1 MILTEDFSLQ
11 KNKSTILY
19 VDANNLFFRAYHSAS
34 SVNGNPLH
42 FLLNMSYSLKSGLPN
57 QYAFAI
63 FDGDNNRQSRLEIFP
78 EYKAN
83 REKLKDKN
91 GEEIDV
97 THLVENAKKI
107 FEVLGFNVYSSNG
120 IEGDDVI
127 GILAR
132 KSAEKGLNVIAVSS
146 DKDYRQLCQYS
157 EFLNIY
163 NSQSKSVINQKNFL
177 EKTEIPFDKYV
188 DYLSLTGDSS
198 DGIDGVAKVGE
209 KTAKKWI
216 LEVGGIEDIKN
227 NLDKIKNSKTK
238 DNLVEAI
245 NNGLLDR
252 NKKLISFHFDKEY
265 TINIDKNKIIKSEIN
280 IEKLDE
286 FCITHNMRQFR
297 EKYIEPLIEMKQ
309 YFRSNKLQKLLQE
322 KETERLEKNNSYSE
336 NYTNSNQNKHTDNF
350 EIFLKDNYENT
361 TEKHSKNQRFEPQF

>member
-42 FLLNMSYSLKSGLPN
+42 FLLNMAYSLKSGLPN
-57 QYAFAI
+57 QYAFAV

-198 DGIDGVAKVGE
+198 DGIDGVSKVGE

-252 NKKLISFHFDKEY
+252 NKKLISFHFDKED

-297 EKYIEPLIEMKQ
+297 EKYIESLIEMNQ
-309 YFRSNKLQKLLQE
+309 YFRNNKLKKLLRE
-322 KETERLEKNNSYSE
+322 KETERLEKNISYSE
-336 NYTNSNQNKHTDNF
+336 NYTNSNQNKHTDNL

>member
-42 FLLNMSYSLKSGLPN
+42 FLLNMAYSLKSGLPN

-97 THLVENAKKI
+97 TNLVENAKKI
-107 FEVLGFNVYSSNG
+107 FEVLGFNIYSSNG

-163 NSQSKSVINQKNFL
+163 NSQSKLVINQKNFL

-198 DGIDGVAKVGE
+198 DGIDGVSKVGE

-227 NLDKIKNSKTK
+227 NLYKIKNSKTK

-252 NKKLISFHFDKEY
+252 NKKLISFHFDKED

-336 NYTNSNQNKHTDNF
+336 NYTNSNQNKHTDNL

-361 TEKHSKNQRFEPQF
+361 TEKHIKNQRFEPQF

>member
-1 MILTEDFSLQ
+1 MILKEDFSLQ

-19 VDANNLFFRAYHSAS
+19 VDSNNLFFRAYHSAS

-42 FLLNMSYSLKSGLPN
+42 FLLNMAYSLKSGLPN
-57 QYAFAI
+57 QYAFAV
-63 FDGDNNRQSRLEIFP
+63 FDGENNRQSRLEIFP

-97 THLVENAKKI
+97 TLLVENAKKI

-216 LEVGGIEDIKN
+216 LEVGCIEDIKN
-227 NLDKIKNSKTK
+227 NLDKIKNGKTK

-252 NKKLISFHFDKEY
+252 NKKLISFHFDKED

-280 IEKLDE
+280 VEKLDE
-286 FCITHNMRQFR
+286 FCIIHNMRQFR

-309 YFRSNKLQKLLQE
+309 YFRNKELQNLLQK
-322 KETERLEKNNSYSE
+322 KETERLEKNNFYDE
-336 NYTNSNQNKHTDNF
+336 NNINSNQNKHTDNL
-350 EIFLKDNYENT
+350 EMFLEENNGKT

>member
-42 FLLNMSYSLKSGLPN
+42 FLLNMAYSLKSSLPN
-57 QYAFAI
+57 QYSFAI

-107 FEVLGFNVYSSNG
+107 FEVLGFNVYSSNS

-177 EKTEIPFDKYV
+177 EKTEIPFNRYV

-198 DGIDGVAKVGE
+198 DGIDGVSKVGE

-227 NLDKIKNSKTK
+227 NLDKIKNNKTK

-252 NKKLISFHFDKEY
+252 NKKLISFHFDKED

-336 NYTNSNQNKHTDNF
+336 NYTNSNQNKHTDNL

>member
-42 FLLNMSYSLKSGLPN
+42 FLLNMAYSLKSVLPN

-107 FEVLGFNVYSSNG
+107 FEVLGFNIYSSNG

-238 DNLVEAI
+238 DNLVEAV

-322 KETERLEKNNSYSE
+322 KETERWKKNNSYSE
-336 NYTNSNQNKHTDNF
+336 NYTNSNQNKHTDNL

>member
-42 FLLNMSYSLKSGLPN
+42 FLLNMAYSLKSGLPN
-57 QYAFAI
+57 QYAFAV

-188 DYLSLTGDSS
+188 DYLSLTGDLS
-198 DGIDGVAKVGE
+198 DGIDGVSKVGE

-238 DNLVEAI
+238 DNLVEDI

-252 NKKLISFHFDKEY
+252 NKKLISFHFDKED

-297 EKYIEPLIEMKQ
+297 EKYIEPLIEMNQ
-309 YFRSNKLQKLLQE
+309 YFRNNKLKKLLRE
-322 KETERLEKNNSYSE
+322 KETERLEKNISYSE
-336 NYTNSNQNKHTDNF
+336 NYTNSNQNKHTDNL

>member
-1 MILTEDFSLQ
+1 MILKEDFSLQ

-42 FLLNMSYSLKSGLPN
+42 FLLNMAYSLKSGLPN
-57 QYAFAI
+57 QYAFAV
-63 FDGDNNRQSRLEIFP
+63 FDGENNRQSRLEIFP

-216 LEVGGIEDIKN
+216 LEVGGIEYIKN
-227 NLDKIKNSKTK
+227 NLDKIKNGKTK

-252 NKKLISFHFDKEY
+252 NKKLISFHFNKED
-265 TINIDKNKIIKSEIN
+265 TINIDKNEIIKSEIN

-286 FCITHNMRQFR
+286 FCITYNMRQFR

-322 KETERLEKNNSYSE
+322 KETERLEKNSSYSE
-336 NYTNSNQNKHTDNF
+336 NYTNLNQNKHTDNL

>member
-1 MILTEDFSLQ
+1 MILKEDFSLQ

-42 FLLNMSYSLKSGLPN
+42 FLLNMAYSLKSGLPN
-57 QYAFAI
+57 QYAFAV
-63 FDGDNNRQSRLEIFP
+63 FDGESNRQSRLEIFP

-198 DGIDGVAKVGE
+198 DGIDGVEKVGE

-227 NLDKIKNSKTK
+227 NLDKIKNGKTK

-252 NKKLISFHFDKEY
+252 NKKLISFHFDKED
-265 TINIDKNKIIKSEIN
+265 TINIDKNEIIKSEIN

-286 FCITHNMRQFR
+286 FCITYNMRQFR

-309 YFRSNKLQKLLQE
+309 YVRSNKLQKLLQE
-322 KETERLEKNNSYSE
+322 KETERLEKNSSYSE
-336 NYTNSNQNKHTDNF
+336 NYTNLNQNEHTDNL
-350 EIFLKDNYENT
+350 EIFLKDNHENT

>member
-42 FLLNMSYSLKSGLPN
+42 FLLNMAYSLKSGLPN

-107 FEVLGFNVYSSNG
+107 FEVLGFNVYSSNS

-198 DGIDGVAKVGE
+198 DGIDGVSKVGE

-252 NKKLISFHFDKEY
+252 NKKLIIFHFDKED

-297 EKYIEPLIEMKQ
+297 EKYIEPLIEMKK
-309 YFRSNKLQKLLQE
+309 YFRTHQLQKLLQE
-322 KETERLEKNNSYSE
+322 KETDLLEKNSSYSE
-336 NYTNSNQNKHTDNF
+336 NYTNSNQNKHTDNL

>member
-42 FLLNMSYSLKSGLPN
+42 FLLNMAYSLKSGLPN
-57 QYAFAI
+57 QYAFAV
-63 FDGDNNRQSRLEIFP
+63 FDGENNRQSRLEIFP

-227 NLDKIKNSKTK
+227 NLDKIKNGKTK
-238 DNLVEAI
+238 DNLVEVI

-252 NKKLISFHFDKEY
+252 NKKLISFHFDKED
-265 TINIDKNKIIKSEIN
+265 TINIDKNEIIKSEIK

-286 FCITHNMRQFR
+286 FCITYNMRQFR

-336 NYTNSNQNKHTDNF
+336 NYTNSNQNKHTDNL

>member
-42 FLLNMSYSLKSGLPN
+42 FLLNMAYSLKSGLPN
-57 QYAFAI
+57 QYAFAV
-63 FDGDNNRQSRLEIFP
+63 FDGDNNRQSRLEIFS

-198 DGIDGVAKVGE
+198 DGIDGVSKVGE

-252 NKKLISFHFDKEY
+252 NKKLISFHFDKED

-297 EKYIEPLIEMKQ
+297 EKYIEPLIEMNQ
-309 YFRSNKLQKLLQE
+309 YFRNNKLKKLLRE
-322 KETERLEKNNSYSE
+322 KETERLEKNISYSE
-336 NYTNSNQNKHTDNF
+336 NYTNSNQNKHTDNL

>member
-42 FLLNMSYSLKSGLPN
+42 FLLNMAYSLKSGLPN
-57 QYAFAI
+57 QYAFAV

-188 DYLSLTGDSS
+188 DYLSFTGDSS
-198 DGIDGVAKVGE
+198 DGIDGVSKVGE

-216 LEVGGIEDIKN
+216 LEVGGIEYIKN
-227 NLDKIKNSKTK
+227 NLDKIKNGKTK
-238 DNLVEAI
+238 DNLIEAI

-252 NKKLISFHFDKEY
+252 NKKLISFHFDKED

-297 EKYIEPLIEMKQ
+297 EKYIEPLIEMNQ
-309 YFRSNKLQKLLQE
+309 YFRNNKLKKLLRE
-322 KETERLEKNNSYSE
+322 KETERLEKNISYSE
-336 NYTNSNQNKHTDNF
+336 NYTNSNQNKHTDNL